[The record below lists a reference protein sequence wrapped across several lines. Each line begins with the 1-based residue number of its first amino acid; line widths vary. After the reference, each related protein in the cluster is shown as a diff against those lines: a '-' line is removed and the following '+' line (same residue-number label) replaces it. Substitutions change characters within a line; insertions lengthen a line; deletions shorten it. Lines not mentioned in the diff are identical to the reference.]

1 MARSVPVWTASVLA
15 SGPSARRVLI
25 DDGPPSHL
33 FSIFPACDAHTY
45 IHARAY
51 AQRLLILPLHG
62 NSNK

>member
-1 MARSVPVWTASVLA
+1 MAPPVPVWPASVLA

-33 FSIFPACDAHTY
+33 FSVFPHVTHSPTY
-45 IHARAY
+45 ARAH

-62 NSNK
+62 KSNK